1 VPSETVLVLD
11 DDEHV
16 LQAMTRMLRRLGYT
30 TLPARS
36 GPEAI
41 ALLKA
46 SEDIQL
52 LITDVQLPGIS
63 GVTVAKQARE
73 LRPGLRILLVS
84 GSDNASG
91 LVTLEKPFSMTAL
104 AQKVREALDNPG

>member
-1 VPSETVLVLD
+1 VPSETILVLD

-16 LQAMTRMLRRLGYT
+16 LMAMTRMLTRLGYT
-30 TLPARS
+30 TLSARS

-41 ALLKA
+41 AILKSH
-46 SEDIQL
+46 SEEIDL

-73 LRPGLRILLVS
+73 LNARLRTLLVS
-84 GSDNASG
+84 GCDNASG
-91 LVTLEKPFSMTAL
+91 LVILEKPFSLSVL
-104 AQKVREALDNPG
+104 AQKVREALDSP